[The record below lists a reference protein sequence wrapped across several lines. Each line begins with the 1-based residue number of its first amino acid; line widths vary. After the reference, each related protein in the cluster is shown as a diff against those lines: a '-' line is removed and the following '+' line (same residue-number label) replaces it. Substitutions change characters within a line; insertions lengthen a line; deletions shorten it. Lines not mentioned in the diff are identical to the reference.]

1 MAIRLRLSLSRKQA
15 LIGYLLLAPAL
26 ATLSLLLLY
35 PFFYA
40 VWLSFYTKLV
50 GGSPEYVGI
59 KNYTDVLTG
68 DDFYIGFLRS
78 LTYTFP
84 SVFIKLIVG
93 LGLGVLLNREFK
105 FRGLMRGLIIIPW
118 VLPVFVVG
126 FIWMWMYDYAL
137 GFLNTILKILGLPV
151 IRWLSIDNA
160 MKSLI
165 IVNVWK
171 GFPFFVMGILSGLQA
186 VPQDLL
192 DAASVDGASTIQRFR
207 HVTIPCIL
215 PVIYIVSLLSIIW
228 TFGDFTTI
236 WILTRGGPGNASMV
250 LPVLIYYAIFAEF
263 DFGKASAISVLT
275 MPFSIFFIYLIV
287 RLLRR

>member
-1 MAIRLRLSLSRKQA
+1 LLSLPRKQS
-15 LIGYLLLAPAL
+15 LIGYVLILPAL
-26 ATLSLLLLY
+26 LIMSLLLLY

-40 VWLSFYTKLV
+40 TWLSFHTKMI
-50 GGSPEYVGI
+50 GAPAIYVGI
-59 KNYTDVLTG
+59 KNYLDVLASK
-68 DDFYIGFLRS
+68 DFYIGFLRS
-78 LTYTFP
+78 ITYTFP
-84 SVFIKLIVG
+84 AVFLKLILGSG
-93 LGLGVLLNREFK
+93 LALILNQEFK
-105 FRGLMRGLIIIPW
+105 GRRIMRSLAIIPW
-118 VLPVFVVG
+118 VLPVFVVA

-137 GFLNTILKILGLPV
+137 GALNIILRSLGLPV
-151 IRWLSIDNA
+151 VRWLSIDSA
-160 MKSLI
+160 MMSLI

-171 GFPFFVMGILSGLQA
+171 GFPFFFMGILSGLQS

-207 HVTIPCIL
+207 YVTIPYIL

-236 WILTRGGPGNASMV
+236 WILTRGGPGDASLV
-250 LPVLIYYAIFAEF
+250 LPVLIYQTLYAEF
-263 DFGKASAISVLT
+263 DAGKASALSILT